1 MADFTNQFWSWFIVI
16 PVVLGLIGCLW
27 LILGNNKGDAVTDE
41 TTDHVWDED
50 LREYN
55 NPLPRWWFNMYII
68 TVIFGVIYLILYPGL
83 GTFKGVLGWTEL
95 NRYEAEIQA
104 ANDEFGPLY
113 AQYAATDAKELI
125 KNPDAMK
132 TGARLFSTYCTT
144 CHGSDARGAR
154 GFPNLRDTDW
164 LYGGE
169 PEQIET
175 TILQGR
181 NGVMPPWG
189 AVLKEENQLIEVTE
203 YVRSLA
209 GKEVDSGVATKGEQ
223 HYNSLC
229 ASCHGPD
236 GTGNIQLGAP
246 NLTDNIW
253 LYGGS
258 QRAIVQSVD
267 LGRNGIMP
275 AHDEFLGKEK
285 SHLLAA
291 YVYSL
296 SQEAA
301 K

>member
-1 MADFTNQFWSWFIVI
+1 MPDFTSGFWSWFIAI

-27 LILGNNKGDAVTDE
+27 LILGNNGGKAVTEE
-41 TTDHVWDED
+41 TTDHVWDGD

-55 NPLPRWWFNMYII
+55 NPLPRWWLNMFVI
-68 TVIFGVIYLILYPGL
+68 TLIFGAIYLILYPGL
-83 GTFKGVLGWTEL
+83 GAFKGLLGWTEL
-95 NRYEAEIQA
+95 NRYEAEVQA

-154 GFPNLRDTDW
+154 GFPNLRDADW

-169 PEQIET
+169 PDQIET
-175 TILQGR
+175 SILQGR

-189 AVLKEENQLIEVTE
+189 AVLKEENQLIEVAE

-236 GTGNIQLGAP
+236 GAGNVQLGAP
-246 NLTDNIW
+246 NLTDDVW

-258 QRAIVQSVD
+258 QRAIIQSVEQ
-267 LGRNGIMP
+267 GRNGIMP
-275 AHDEFLGKEK
+275 AHGEFLGKEK

-301 K
+301 E